1 MNAVRRH
8 EGLEM
13 SCRFIVN
20 SSRVPKIYSFTI
32 RALEALSMNLVEP
45 HALVMRNGQ
54 RKQRLKRVLDVLKR
68 MRALQNNASTLNK
81 LIEVS
86 FPP

>member
-1 MNAVRRH
+1 
-8 EGLEM
+8 
-13 SCRFIVN
+13 
-20 SSRVPKIYSFTI
+20 
-32 RALEALSMNLVEP
+32 MNLVEP